1 MVRFS
6 LIITL
11 IIYTVFLVSAE
22 PKKVVQHGKSFSLAR
37 PVLVVSEAGGQHLQQ
52 QVIDILTRAGTS
64 ATPVAV
70 AKGFK
75 TKIVIQRV
83 GNIDNIR
90 EKDVL
95 QIRVAPKK
103 ITISYTSDFAG
114 ARAVDIFGKLISG
127 REIPGQEIT
136 DWGNSKIKRGVI
148 DVSSRLM
155 TIAEIEGALRH
166 NREREIYLQLVD
178 EDNWRL
184 ESSVFTVVDPTA
196 KVYPSNGYYRFSQIA
211 SLMSKLNT
219 NRFTLI
225 PTIELMSPNKVFE
238 QATGHSQFSVEGMR
252 FVRAI
257 IEECVEKLNCKVI
270 SVGTKSDQAD
280 ERYIKFLEQVASRCG
295 VRLVTN

>member
-22 PKKVVQHGKSFSLAR
+22 PKKVVRHGKSFSLAR
-37 PVLVVSEAGGQHLQQ
+37 PVLVVSEAEGQHLQQ
-52 QVIDILTRAGTS
+52 QVIDILTRAGAS
-64 ATPVAV
+64 ATPVTV

-95 QIRVAPKK
+95 QIRVSPKK

-148 DVSSRLM
+148 DASSRLM

-184 ESSVFTVVDPTA
+184 ESSVFTVVDPAA

-257 IEECVEKLNCKVI
+257 IEECVEKLDCKVI